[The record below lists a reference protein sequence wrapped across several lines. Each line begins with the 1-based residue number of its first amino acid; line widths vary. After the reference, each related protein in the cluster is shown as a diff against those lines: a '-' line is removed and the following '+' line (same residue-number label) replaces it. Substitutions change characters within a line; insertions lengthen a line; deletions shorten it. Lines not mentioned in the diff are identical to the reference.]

1 MDLSIDYAKTRALGN
16 SIIEKGNDFS
26 DILNKVNTENDN
38 LKNYWQGTDASKYID
53 AVSGEIDSIRSLSKI
68 IEEMGQYLIDAANA
82 YEKVNESNQGG
93 LN

>member
-16 SIIEKGNDFS
+16 SIIEKGNDFTS
-26 DILNKVNTENDN
+26 ILNKINTENDN
-38 LKNYWQGTDASKYID
+38 LKNYWQGQDASKYID
-53 AVSGEIDSIRSLSKI
+53 AVSAEIENIRSLSRT

-82 YEKVNESNQGG
+82 YEKVNESNMDG

>member
-16 SIIEKGNDFS
+16 AIIEKGTDFANLLS
-26 DILNKVNTENDN
+26 KVNTENSN
-38 LKNYWQGTDASKYID
+38 LKNYWQGADADKYID
-53 AVSGEIDSIRSLSKI
+53 AVTSELENMKSLTKS

-82 YEKVNESNQGG
+82 YERVNESNLDG